1 MSVQPG
7 DVYYANLS
15 PSRGPEQHGVRPVI
29 VISVVPLGPR
39 AIVVPMTT
47 TVRGWATRIKVSLH
61 GIDSEAMCEQVRAID
76 VDHLQ
81 EDLYGRLSPAAVR
94 DIQRA
99 VARLIGVY

>member
-7 DVYYANLS
+7 DVYSANLD
-15 PSRGPEQHGVRPVI
+15 PSRGTEQHGVRPVI

-47 TVRGWATRIKVSLH
+47 TLRGWATRIRLNVH
-61 GIDSEAMCEQVRAID
+61 GIESEAMCEQVRAID
-76 VDHLQ
+76 VDHLH
-81 EDLYGRLSPAAVR
+81 EDLDGRLAPEAVR
-94 DIQRA
+94 EIQRT